1 MVKDA
6 ESLLDPFC
14 FCAGRFVIAAL
25 AFSPFLKEAWSNKR
39 LRYAGMEL
47 GLWAGL
53 GYLSQAVGLLS
64 TDAGRASFIGT
75 FTVSIMETP
84 ESRALDVDCWR
95 TLSVFVRLFEFPAQS
110 FLLPLNYGAGD

>member
-14 FCAGRFVIAAL
+14 FCAGRFAIAAI

-75 FTVSIMETP
+75 FTVSVV
-84 ESRALDVDCWR
+84 ESPGNHALAMD
-95 TLSVFVRLFEFPAQS
+95 L
-110 FLLPLNYGAGD
+110 